1 MGRPDN
7 PSCPPLEK
15 GGKNPGSHATVIMKK
30 IPGLETGPWPLT
42 PGPSTGPWPLA
53 PDPWLAGK
61 RLDREEA
68 NSLWDLDLLSL
79 GAAADR
85 VRRRLNPEPVV
96 TYVIDRNI
104 NYTNIC
110 IFGCRFCAFYRP
122 PGSPAGYVLGWDELA
137 AKLQELKDHGGSGVL
152 LQGGLNPELG
162 LDYYEKLIGAIRTAG
177 LAVHGFSPPE
187 VVYWA
192 GQWQLTIAEVIRRLI
207 EAGLSSIPGGG
218 AEILVDRVRRQ
229 ISPNKCNSAQWLE
242 VMGTAHRLGLKT
254 SATMMFG
261 HLETRE
267 ERIEHML
274 KLRDLQDETGGF
286 TAFIPWTFQP
296 GGTNLGGDTLGAVEY
311 LRTLAISRLVLD
323 NVPHLQVSWVTQG
336 GKVAQI
342 ALKFGADDFGSTML
356 EENVVAATG
365 VGFRL
370 PREEIESLIRQAGYE
385 PCVRDHRYKM
395 MNHQDTKDTKNN

>member
-1 MGRPDN
+1 MI
-7 PSCPPLEK
+7 S
-15 GGKNPGSHATVIMKK
+15 
-30 IPGLETGPWPLT
+30 
-42 PGPSTGPWPLA
+42 
-53 PDPWLAGK
+53 GK
-61 RLDREEA
+61 RLNREEA
-68 NSLWDLDLLSL
+68 NRLWDLDLLAL

-85 VRRRLNPEPVV
+85 VRRRLNPAPRV

-110 IFGCRFCAFYRP
+110 VSGCRFCAFFRP
-122 PGSPAGYVLGWDELA
+122 PGAPDGYVLAWDELA

-162 LDYYEKLIGAIRTAG
+162 PDYYKKLIGSIRAAG

-192 GQWQLTIAEVIRRLI
+192 EQWSLTIAEVIRRLLD
-207 EAGLSSIPGGG
+207 AGLSSIPGGG
-218 AEILVDRVRRQ
+218 AEILVNRVRRK
-229 ISPNKCNSAQWLE
+229 ISPNKCDSARWLE
-242 VMGTAHRLGLKT
+242 VMAAAHELGLKT

-261 HLETRE
+261 HLETRA
-267 ERIEHML
+267 ERIEHLL
-274 KLRDLQDETGGF
+274 KIRELQEQTGGF

-296 GGTNLGGDTLGAVEY
+296 GGTSLGGETLGAVEY

-336 GKVAQI
+336 PKVAQL

-385 PCVRDHRYKM
+385 PQVRDHRYQM
-395 MNHQDTKDTKNN
+395 MNHKGNK